1 MPRYSFDL
9 RDGNDL
15 IKDEE
20 GLDLADFDRS
30 QKHAVRALAEI
41 AREEG
46 LGTFEKGDIRNLEIE
61 IRDSNGPV
69 MFARL
74 KLDSKRLH

>member
-41 AREEG
+41 AGRKDLALSKKE
-46 LGTFEKGDIRNLEIE
+46 TSVTWKSKF
-61 IRDSNGPV
+61 V
-69 MFARL
+69 TAMAR
-74 KLDSKRLH
+74 